1 MLAFRGNF
9 IVPRKVLIVDDDTG
23 LCRLIAQTLR
33 RQGYECQ
40 VAFSGEEGLNMWR
53 TGKPELILL
62 DIAMPLLTGWDVT
75 RAIRAEEKEGE
86 HTPIVIMTA
95 QARLFDLAQD
105 MHDKIDGYLAKPLE
119 APQIISQV
127 EKLIGV
133 PDLPSDAAQ

>member
-40 VAFSGEEGLNMWR
+40 VAFSGE
-53 TGKPELILL
+53 ELILL